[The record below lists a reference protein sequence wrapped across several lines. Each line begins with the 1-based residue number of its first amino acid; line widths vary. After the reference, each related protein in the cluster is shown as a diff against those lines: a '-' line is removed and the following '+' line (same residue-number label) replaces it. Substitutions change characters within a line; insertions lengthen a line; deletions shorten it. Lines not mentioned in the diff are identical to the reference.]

1 MITRSLN
8 LLTLAA
14 VLGFLSACV
23 PVLTKGDDRRTT
35 GIYIEDGTIED
46 TAMARIKEKYKD
58 TVHVNITSY
67 NRMVLAT
74 GEAPNEATKGDITR
88 IIGGVQNVKDINNE
102 LALGPLSSLTS
113 RSGDAFITGSV
124 KSRFKQSKDRIR
136 AEHVKVITENGVV
149 YLLGL
154 VTRAESE
161 FATEVAST
169 TRDVK
174 KVVRVFEYL
183 D

>member
-1 MITRSLN
+1 MIARSLN
-8 LLTLAA
+8 WLVLAA

-23 PVLTKGDDRRTT
+23 PVITKGDDRRTT
-35 GIYIEDGTIED
+35 GIYIEDGTIEE
-46 TAMARIKEKYKD
+46 TAMSRIKEKYKD

-74 GEAPNEATKGDITR
+74 GEVPSETVKTDISR

-102 LALGPLSSLTS
+102 LVIGPLAGLSS
-113 RSGDAFITGSV
+113 RSGDAMITGSV
-124 KSRFKQSKDRIR
+124 KSRFTESRNRSKADQ
-136 AEHVKVITENGVV
+136 VKVVTENGTV
-149 YLLGL
+149 YLLGM
-154 VTRAESE
+154 VTHSEAE
-161 FATEVAST
+161 FATEIAST

>member
-1 MITRSLN
+1 MIARVFG
-8 LLTLAA
+8 LLLLVA
-14 VLGFLSACV
+14 VIGALTACV
-23 PVLTKGDDRRTT
+23 PVITKGDDRRTT

-46 TAMARIKEKYKD
+46 TAMSRIKDKYKD

-74 GEAPNEATKGDITR
+74 GEVPNETVNADIFR

-102 LALGPLSSLTS
+102 LVIGPLSTLGS
-113 RSGDAFITGSV
+113 RASDTLITGNV
-124 KSRFKQSKDRIR
+124 KSRFTQSKDRIR
-136 AEHVKVITENGVV
+136 ADHVKVITENGVV

-154 VTRAESE
+154 VTRSESE
-161 FATEVAST
+161 FVTEIAST
-169 TRDVK
+169 SRDVK

>member
-1 MITRSLN
+1 MIARSLN
-8 LLTLAA
+8 LLVLAA
-14 VLGFLSACV
+14 IVASLNACV
-23 PVLTKGDDRRTT
+23 PVITKGDDRRTT

-46 TAMARIKEKYKD
+46 TALSRIKDKYKD
-58 TVHVNITSY
+58 SVHVNVTSY

-74 GEAPNEATKGDITR
+74 GEVPNETVKADIFR
-88 IIGGVQNVKDINNE
+88 IVGGVQNVKDINNE
-102 LALGPLSSLTS
+102 LVIGPLASLTS
-113 RSGDAFITGSV
+113 RTGDTLITGSV
-124 KSRFKQSKDRIR
+124 KSRFTQGKDRVR
-136 AEHVKVITENGVV
+136 ADHVKVVTENGVV

-154 VTRAESE
+154 VTRSEAEYV
-161 FATEVAST
+161 TEIAST

>member
-1 MITRSLN
+1 MNARSLN
-8 LLTLAA
+8 LLLLAA
-14 VLGFLSACV
+14 MLGCLNACV
-23 PVLTKGDDRRTT
+23 PVITKGDDRRTT

-46 TAMARIKEKYKD
+46 TAMKRVKEKYKD
-58 TVHVNITSY
+58 AVHVNITSY
-67 NRMVLAT
+67 NRMVLIT
-74 GEAPNEATKGDITR
+74 GEVANESVKTDITR
-88 IIGGVQNVKDINNE
+88 IAGGVQNVKDINNE
-102 LALGPLSSLTS
+102 LVIGPLASLTS
-113 RSGDAFITGSV
+113 RSGDALITGSV
-124 KSRFKQSKDRIR
+124 KSLFKEGKDRTR
-136 AEHVKVITENGVV
+136 ADHVKVITENGVV

-154 VTRAESE
+154 VTRKEAE